1 MTAQEVWSGVW
12 DIPYQRNRFFTGREE
27 IFTALVSAL
36 QADRA
41 AALTPP
47 QGLSGLGGM
56 GKTQTAVEY
65 AYRFRAHYQALL
77 WVRANSPAVLVS
89 EFLRLA
95 TVLQLPARMQRDQ
108 RLVIEAVVRWLREHD
123 GWLLIFDDVEN
134 PAHLDPFLPGTAR
147 GHILLTSR
155 ASAFGGLAQS
165 IPLAKMA
172 DEVGALFLLRRT
184 EHLALG
190 ARLAEAPAQQRAD
203 ALRITYDLAGLP
215 LALEQAGAYIQS
227 MGCTLAAYHTLLG
240 ERLAEVL
247 AERSPQAQY
256 PATVATTWALSFEK
270 VAQAEPACP
279 ELLAALA
286 FLYPEA
292 VPEEILTEG
301 HVHLGELLGAKAAD
315 PLLWDGVIAQLLR
328 FSLIARS
335 ADDRL
340 FTMHRLVQAVIQ
352 DRLEPAVRYLWSIRV
367 VQAVADSFPAVQFET
382 WPLCERYL
390 IQAQTCASLIETWE
404 LMFSNAAR
412 LLNQTAAYLRHRARY
427 TEAEPLYLRAIVIWH
442 KTLGAEHPH
451 LAACFNNLG
460 RLYEEQGKYQQ
471 AEHWYRLALDLWTH
485 LRLEDERMAKTL
497 NNLGQ
502 LYRLQGKFREA
513 EPFYQRSLHLR
524 EQVLG
529 PDHPDTATACRN
541 LAWLALE
548 LGQDQQAEQLLQRAL
563 VIGQRTQA
571 AGHPDLATCLAV
583 LADIASR
590 RGRYEEAERLLGQVL
605 AHSEQTYGQQHP
617 ETAVALNNLA
627 LSAEKRG
634 NYEQAEA
641 LYMRAHAIHL
651 QVFGHRHPRTAGTL
665 TNLAGYY
672 SNRGDD
678 ERAIA
683 CYQEAADLFEELL
696 GPDHPR
702 TAIVVNNL
710 AEVYRRQEAFT
721 QAEPLYRRALAIFQ
735 QVHGPE
741 HAYTL
746 RAQSNLAL
754 LLYEQGAYIRAAE
767 LLQQNLLLRQR
778 VLGAAHPDVATSMQ
792 NLAMCARMQQ
802 RDDEAQA
809 LYRGALAIWQQDPHH
824 HQPQLAV
831 GLHNLALCLTHQGH
845 LQEAR
850 VLYQQAIEILRTL
863 VDESHPD
870 MQTLLRHYQEL
881 LALQEAVD
889 R

>member
-1 MTAQEVWSGVW
+1 MIEHEPLPAVW
-12 DIPYQRNRFFTGREE
+12 DMPYQRNRFFTGREE
-27 IFTALVSAL
+27 IFTALITAL
-36 QADRA
+36 QTDRA

-65 AYRFRAHYQALL
+65 AYRSRAHYQAIL

-108 RLVIEAVVRWLREHD
+108 RQVIEAVVRWLREHD
-123 GWLLIFDDVEN
+123 DWLLIFDDVEN

-155 ASAFGGLAQS
+155 VSAFGGLAHS
-165 IPLAKMA
+165 IPLVKMA

-184 EHLALG
+184 ERLALT
-190 ARLAEAPAQQRAD
+190 APLADAPAPERAD
-203 ALRITYDLAGLP
+203 ALRITRDLAGLP

-240 ERLAEVL
+240 ERLAEIL
-247 AERSPQAQY
+247 AERSPQAEY

-270 VAQAEPACP
+270 VAQADPACP

-286 FLYPEA
+286 FLSPEA

-301 HVHLGELLGAKAAD
+301 HVHLGELLGPKAAD

-328 FSLIARS
+328 FSLISRS

-340 FTMHRLVQAVIQ
+340 FTIHRLVQAVIQ
-352 DRLEPAVRYLWSIRV
+352 DHLEPAVHYLWSIRV
-367 VQAVADSFPAVQFET
+367 VQTVADIFPAVQFET
-382 WPLCERYL
+382 WALCERYL
-390 IQAQTCASLIETWE
+390 LQAQTCASLVETWE
-404 LMFSNAAR
+404 MMFSNAAR

-427 TEAEPLYLRAIVIWH
+427 AEAEPLYQRAMVIWH

-451 LAACFNNLG
+451 LAACMNNLG
-460 RLYEEQGKYQQ
+460 RLYEEQGKYQE
-471 AEHWYRLALDLWTH
+471 AEPWYQLALDLWTQ
-485 LRLEDERMAKTL
+485 LRIEDERLAKTL

-513 EPFYQRSLHLR
+513 EPFYQRSLQLR

-529 PDHPDTATACRN
+529 PEHPDTATACRN

-548 LGQDQQAEQLLQRAL
+548 QGQDLQAEQLLQRAL
-563 VIGQRTQA
+563 AIGQRTQH

-590 RGRYEEAERLLGQVL
+590 RGQYDEAERLLAQVL

-641 LYMRAHAIHL
+641 LYRRAHAIHL

-672 SNRGDD
+672 SNRGED

-683 CYQEAADLFEELL
+683 CYQEAADIFEERL
-696 GPDHPR
+696 GPEHPR
-702 TAIVVNNL
+702 IAIVLNNL

-721 QAEPLYRRALAIFQ
+721 RAEPLYRRALAIFQ
-735 QVHGPE
+735 QAHGPE
-741 HAYTL
+741 HAHTL
-746 RAQSNLAL
+746 RAQGNLAL
-754 LLYEQGAYIRAAE
+754 LLYEQGKYPQATE

-802 RDDEAQA
+802 RYEEAET
-809 LYRGALAIWQQDPHH
+809 LYRSALAIWQQDPLH
-824 HQPQLAV
+824 HQPRLAV
-831 GLHNLALCLTHQGH
+831 GLHNLALCLTHLGR
-845 LQEAR
+845 LQEAAA
-850 VLYQQAIEILRTL
+850 LYQQAIELLRTL
-863 VDESHPD
+863 VDQSHPD
-870 MQTLLRHYQEL
+870 MQTLLHHYQEL
-881 LALQEAVD
+881 LALMEIAD